1 MKSNYKITMTAAATL
16 IALGSFASV
25 HAGTV
30 TWDNNGG
37 AGDNEWGTATNWDPA
52 TPTAGDTVIINN
64 GDTVNIDGNALNIS
78 GAGLDV
84 RVSGSDLTFTGVPGA
99 FQFNMNGATISLDAT
114 SSFSGGTNYIRL
126 YGAGFVFED
135 GATANMR
142 DMEINGVGG
151 SLTFGLEGAGSF
163 TTIVGFKNLHFS
175 GGGGVETAIDNTA
188 FVVDFD
194 GYTGGA
200 QTFDLIDWN
209 DGSATGLT
217 EAIFNTA
224 NFSFLNGTGYEAS
237 TFNWNDTTNT
247 VSLTVAVPEPSSA
260 AALLGLVAVFAMV
273 QRRKRS

>member
-1 MKSNYKITMTAAATL
+1 MKSNYKITLTAAATL

-37 AGDNEWGTATNWDPA
+37 AGDNEWGTATNWDGDAVP
-52 TPTAGDTVIINN
+52 GNDDTVIINN
-64 GDTVNIDGNALNIS
+64 GDTVNITGNALSSNGANLDIS
-78 GAGLDV
+78 
-84 RVSGSDLTFTGVPGA
+84 VSGSALTFTGVGGA
-99 FQFNMNGATISLDAT
+99 YQFNMAGATISLDGT
-114 SSFSGGTNYIRL
+114 SSFNGGGQYVRL
-126 YGAGFVFED
+126 FGSGFVIED
-135 GATANMR
+135 RARISNIATL
-142 DMEINGVGG
+142 EINGAGG
-151 SLTFGLEGAGSF
+151 SFTFGLEGSDPF
-163 TTIVGFKNLHFS
+163 NTIGLNNLGFN
-175 GGGGVETAIDNTA
+175 GGVTNAIDNTA

>member
-1 MKSNYKITMTAAATL
+1 MKSNYKINLTAAATL

-25 HAGTV
+25 HAATV

-64 GDTVNIDGNALNIS
+64 GDTVNIAGNALNNS

-99 FQFNMNGATISLDAT
+99 FQFNMNGASISLDGT
-114 SSFSGGTNYIRL
+114 SSFSGGANYIRL
-126 YGAGFVFED
+126 YNGAGFVLED
-135 GATANMR
+135 GATVNMR
-142 DMEINGVGG
+142 DLEINGGGG
-151 SLTFGLEGAGSF
+151 SLTFGLEGSDPF
-163 TTIVGFKNLHFS
+163 NTIVGFSNLYFS
-175 GGGGVETAIDNTA
+175 GGVTDAIDNTA

-200 QTFDLIDWN
+200 QTFDLIDWS
-209 DGSATGLT
+209 DGSAAGLT

-224 NFSFLNGTGYEAS
+224 NFSFLNGTGYEGS

-260 AALLGLVAVFAMV
+260 ALIGLGGFALILR
-273 QRRKRS
+273 RRK